1 MPESPDLRGAFVNRT
16 SDTSRVAAAF
26 HQKAAEYD
34 QHVLVQKR
42 IADNLVGSIE
52 RQLNRAPGQILD
64 VGAGTGALLER
75 LHARYPDARL
85 AGVDIALNMCLRM
98 RQKLG
103 PACSAV
109 NGDAEKLPFK
119 SEAFDLA
126 VSASVLQWV
135 EDLPAALNEM
145 RRVVRPGGDIS
156 LSFFSHG
163 TLGELQHC
171 FRDAISRCSPDNN
184 PKKSRLHVFRTVDDV
199 TSIVEGMDF
208 ERFVVTVETEVD
220 WYDDLYSLLKSIKK
234 IGAGTV
240 SGGSGIGLGW
250 RGVLQEA
257 SLMYQE
263 RYGKNGRIPATY
275 KVLYLSARTRS

>member
-1 MPESPDLRGAFVNRT
+1 MTESTNLRGASVNRT
-16 SDTSRVAAAF
+16 SDASRVAAAF

-34 QHVLVQKR
+34 QHALVQKR
-42 IADNLVGSIE
+42 IVDNLAGSIE
-52 RQLNRAPGQILD
+52 RQLKLAPGHILD
-64 VGAGTGALLER
+64 VGTGTGALLER
-75 LHARYPDARL
+75 LHVRYPDARL
-85 AGVDIALNMCLRM
+85 AGVDIALNMCLRTL
-98 RQKLG
+98 QKLG
-103 PACSAV
+103 PACCAV
-109 NGDAEKLPFK
+109 NGDAEKLPFR
-119 SEAFDLA
+119 SGVFDLA

-135 EDLPAALNEM
+135 VDLPAALNEL

-156 LSFFSHG
+156 LSFFCHG

-184 PKKSRLHVFRTVDDV
+184 PQKSRLHNFRTVDDV

-220 WYDDLYSLLKSIKK
+220 WYDDLYSLLRSIKK

-263 RYGKNGRIPATY
+263 RYGENGRIPATY